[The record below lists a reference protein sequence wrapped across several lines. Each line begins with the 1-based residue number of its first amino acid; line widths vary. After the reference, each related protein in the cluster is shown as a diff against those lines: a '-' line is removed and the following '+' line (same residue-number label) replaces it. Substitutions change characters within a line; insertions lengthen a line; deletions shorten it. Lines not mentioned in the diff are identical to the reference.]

1 MFQFNMS
8 SRLAKGSKIQGKK
21 KCHLSVNEWN
31 LVFGD
36 YESELQCLK
45 HLCQQTPKKSGARGW
60 VAFFSVEASQI
71 KKSLIHKFGL
81 DWVKAGPKQL
91 NLGFGLHKWGK
102 FLNSFFFV
110 VPRV

>member
-1 MFQFNMS
+1 MFQFNIS

-21 KCHLSVNEWN
+21 KCHISVNEWN

-60 VAFFSVEASQI
+60 VAFFFVEASQI
-71 KKSLIHKFGL
+71 KKSLIHKFE
-81 DWVKAGPKQL
+81 
-91 NLGFGLHKWGK
+91 FGLGK
-102 FLNSFFFV
+102 SWPKAVKFGFWASQM
-110 VPRV
+110 R